1 MKKPAHWTQPTTRI
15 HISRD
20 DRARTAAGKTASR
33 KVRNEGR
40 YLAALERT
48 AGTKH
53 AYEATAAKNH
63 HTQSATDQRG

>member
-1 MKKPAHWTQPTTRI
+1 MKKPAHWTQPTTRT
-15 HISRD
+15 HIPAD

-48 AGTKH
+48 AETKH
-53 AYEATAAKNH
+53 AHEAAAAK
-63 HTQSATDQRG
+63 TDEQH